1 MNILVILQQQYE
13 FIHLGLSELVVCGE
27 TEVAA
32 TNFRIAINSLK
43 KVNEDGMTGFEKQ
56 LKVVYNQDIYTHV
69 ICGVGI
75 QSCIML

>member
-32 TNFRIAINSLK
+32 TNFRIAINILK

-56 LKVVYNQDIYTHV
+56 LKVEWLTVT
-69 ICGVGI
+69 
-75 QSCIML
+75 